1 MIDLHID
8 PENMFSHPLWVYIS
22 IPLGA
27 ALIGW
32 VTKILALKM
41 MFYPLEFKGIK
52 PFLGWQGQI
61 PRMAPKV
68 AATMVDSMTS
78 DIIEPQELFDQLNPD
93 ELIEELGEPLRAATT
108 EIVDTMM
115 TALQPQLWRAAPEQ
129 VKQLIYKRV
138 EARIPA
144 ASREMFDQFKD
155 HLEQFFDIKHMVVS
169 KMVRD
174 KARLVKVFD
183 DMGRSS
189 FKFFVKAGLVFG
201 FLIGLVQA
209 LAFGL
214 TGWSWTLPA
223 FGLLTGG
230 LTDYV
235 ALQMIFRPIERRTIF
250 PGFKWQGVFLANREA
265 VICDYSALMA
275 REIFTPAAMLE
286 SLLNGPT
293 SDRFFYA
300 IQTEIRKGIDSQLGV
315 AGRIIDVV
323 GGPQYRQMKQQI
335 ADVVIARIPE
345 NMGYIEKYFSERIDL
360 EQIMVEKMSAMD
372 AQAFENLLRPIFKND
387 EWIIIVVGAALGFLV
402 GLGQEHLILAL
413 IGA

>member
-1 MIDLHID
+1 VIDTHVDLA
-8 PENMFSHPLWVYIS
+8 NMFSHPLWVYIS

-32 VTKILALKM
+32 ATKILALKM

-78 DIIEPQELFDQLNPD
+78 DIIEPQKLFDQLNPD

-115 TALQPQLWRAAPEQ
+115 ISLQPQLWRATPDQ
-129 VKQLIYKRV
+129 VKELIFKRV
-138 EARIPA
+138 EARMPA
-144 ASREMFDQFKD
+144 TSRDMFEQFKD
-155 HLEQFFDIKHMVVS
+155 QLDQFFDIKHMVVS

-183 DMGRSS
+183 DMGRAS

-230 LTDYV
+230 L
-235 ALQMIFRPIERRTIF
+235 
-250 PGFKWQGVFLANREA
+250 
-265 VICDYSALMA
+265 
-275 REIFTPAAMLE
+275 
-286 SLLNGPT
+286 PT
-293 SDRFFYA
+293 MSR
-300 IQTEIRKGIDSQLGV
+300 
-315 AGRIIDVV
+315 
-323 GGPQYRQMKQQI
+323 YR
-335 ADVVIARIPE
+335 
-345 NMGYIEKYFSERIDL
+345 
-360 EQIMVEKMSAMD
+360 
-372 AQAFENLLRPIFKND
+372 
-387 EWIIIVVGAALGFLV
+387 
-402 GLGQEHLILAL
+402 
-413 IGA
+413 